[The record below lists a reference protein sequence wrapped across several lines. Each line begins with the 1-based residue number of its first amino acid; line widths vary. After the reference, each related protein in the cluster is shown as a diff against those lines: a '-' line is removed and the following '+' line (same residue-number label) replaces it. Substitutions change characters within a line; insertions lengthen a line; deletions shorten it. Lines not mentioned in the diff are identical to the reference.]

1 MDKLTLSKAIKDV
14 HLDEECFANQKKE
27 VEELI
32 NDYKINE
39 MKNFV
44 PYEDGN
50 NELAEILE
58 KLN

>member
-1 MDKLTLSKAIKDV
+1 MDKLALSKITKDI